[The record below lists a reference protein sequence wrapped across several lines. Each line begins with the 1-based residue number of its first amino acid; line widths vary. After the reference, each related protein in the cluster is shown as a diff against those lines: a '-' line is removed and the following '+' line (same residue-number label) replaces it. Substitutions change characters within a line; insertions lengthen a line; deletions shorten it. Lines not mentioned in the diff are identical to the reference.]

1 MSVKFA
7 KETIQETS
15 VRGSKHGIA
24 HDIGE
29 KLLGGEKHGIAHGIG
44 ERLTGGESQQGYLAV
59 RRMKSA
65 LKRTKADW
73 RHVTGLPQATSD
85 QPASYEDADLWDIVR
100 FTRTH
105 RVLDC
110 ARSQ

>member
-15 VRGSKHGIA
+15 VGGGRHGIA

-29 KLLGGEKHGIAHGIG
+29 K
-44 ERLTGGESQQGYLAV
+44 LTGGESQQGYLAV
-59 RRMKSA
+59 RRIKSA

>member
-15 VRGSKHGIA
+15 VGGSKHGIA
-24 HDIGE
+24 RDIGE
-29 KLLGGEKHGIAHGIG
+29 KLLGGGKHGIAHGIG

-65 LKRTKADW
+65 LKRTRADW